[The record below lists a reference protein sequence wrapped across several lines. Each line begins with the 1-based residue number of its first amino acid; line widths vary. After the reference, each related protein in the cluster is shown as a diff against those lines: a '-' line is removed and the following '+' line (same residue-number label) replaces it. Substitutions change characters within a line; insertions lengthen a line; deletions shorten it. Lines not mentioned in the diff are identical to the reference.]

1 MCGSCQH
8 HFSNKISKTVIE
20 ASMLLTALLHEY
32 IDISSKLSFK
42 GFKIDQSL
50 IEKAWF
56 IQDSYIKSVFNL
68 CLIQ

>member
-1 MCGSCQH
+1 
-8 HFSNKISKTVIE
+8 
-20 ASMLLTALLHEY
+20 MLLTASHHEY
-32 IDISSKLSFK
+32 IDISSKLGFK

>member
-1 MCGSCQH
+1 
-8 HFSNKISKTVIE
+8 
-20 ASMLLTALLHEY
+20 MLLTALHHEY
-32 IDISSKLSFK
+32 IDISSKLGFK
-42 GFKIDQSL
+42 GFKTDQSL

>member
-1 MCGSCQH
+1 
-8 HFSNKISKTVIE
+8 
-20 ASMLLTALLHEY
+20 MLLTALLHEY